1 MPRKPKA
8 PEPPEQGD
16 ILGEGQGDILGEP
29 ILVEQEFVTAALAG
43 NHLTTLRALRDLLAL
58 DIARAS
64 ARGLMAEVSSLTG
77 RLSTV
82 LDRIAQ
88 LAPDAGEGTPLD
100 EFTKRRQARKA
111 PRSSGAAKRQ

>member
-1 MPRKPKA
+1 MPSDDDLPDA
-8 PEPPEQGD
+8 
-16 ILGEGQGDILGEP
+16 DILGEP
-29 ILVEQEFVTAALAG
+29 IEVEQAFVTAALAG

-82 LDRIAQ
+82 LDRIAE
-88 LAPDAGEGTPLD
+88 LAPDTGKGTALD
-100 EFTKRRQARKA
+100 EVTKRREKREATG
-111 PRSSGAAKRQ
+111 SSGTAQRRQRR